1 MSSIAAGPMS
11 TDTHFGENN
20 PMTDKIKIVHLEGAS
35 RRIDENT
42 KIVRYMKLETLLLLL
57 FERRAFIPSH
67 ATLGT
72 LDRLET
78 GILFDLPD
86 RWKFWENW
94 VPKIAD
100 RLGKFALARAKR
112 EGGSYGTLTAGG
124 TPVGSCRENFRK
136 YIAELAIERCI
147 WCWNEFTNYSHA
159 LWKLY
164 GNRGVA
170 IISTVGEVK
179 NALIHAG
186 VERGVVAPITYLDSE
201 NCEVPNVLT
210 NEENIFRP
218 YFLKSVA
225 YEYEK
230 EIRFVLAARREI
242 VRDKGGV
249 LVTFK
254 EADFFKSETF
264 PYSQREERLVVKT
277 IIDHHLNKSP
287 EDRFPPSSD
296 SRWTEVYSRY
306 NGTPFTTQDSLPSEV
321 FSDMR

>member
-1 MSSIAAGPMS
+1 
-11 TDTHFGENN
+11 
-20 PMTDKIKIVHLEGAS
+20 MTDKIKIVHLEGSS

-72 LDRLET
+72 LDRSET
-78 GILFDLPD
+78 GILFDLAD
-86 RWKFWENW
+86 RWRLWENW
-94 VPKIAD
+94 LPKIAD
-100 RLGKFALARAKR
+100 RLDKFALARSKR
-112 EGGSYGTLTAGG
+112 EGGGYGSLTGGSPGVSSY
-124 TPVGSCRENFRK
+124 REIFRK
-136 YIAELAIERCI
+136 YVDQLAIERCI

-159 LWKLY
+159 LWQLY

-170 IISTVGEVK
+170 IKSTVGEVR
-179 NALIHAG
+179 NALIKAG
-186 VERGVVAPITYLDSE
+186 VGRGIVAPIAYVD
-201 NCEVPNVLT
+201 NANGEVPNVLT

-254 EADFFKSETF
+254 EADFFKNETF
-264 PYSQREERLVVKT
+264 PYSQREERLIVET
-277 IIDHHLNKSP
+277 IINGHLNKPP

-296 SRWTEVYSRY
+296 SHWTEIFSRY
-306 NGTPFTTQDSLPSEV
+306 NGTPFTMQDSLPSEV
-321 FSDMR
+321 FSDML